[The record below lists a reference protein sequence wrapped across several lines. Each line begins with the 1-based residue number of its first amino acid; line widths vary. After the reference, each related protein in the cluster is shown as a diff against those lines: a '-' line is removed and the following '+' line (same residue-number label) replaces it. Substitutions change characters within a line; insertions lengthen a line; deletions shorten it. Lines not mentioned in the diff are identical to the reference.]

1 MGVVKEFG
9 SYKESLTRKKIKQL
23 VIAVVVCHSR
33 YFVHGRINPDNL
45 WTNEEGDIK
54 LDLVKSS
61 EAIPK
66 ESEKVKDFFYYSPEV
81 LKDGFMSRKQ
91 DVWGIGCVTL
101 FMLTGNKI

>member
-1 MGVVKEFG
+1 M
-9 SYKESLTRKKIKQL
+9 
-23 VIAVVVCHSR
+23 
-33 YFVHGRINPDNL
+33 
-45 WTNEEGDIK
+45 
-54 LDLVKSS
+54 KSS